1 MFFKRNLS
9 TFAFISLLFLAV
21 FALSGC
27 GSPKSSPE
35 TPDNGVHPSGETELT
50 GSITVVGSTSVQ
62 PVSDLLAEAFM
73 DEHPGTNIYVQG
85 GGSSAGIRAA
95 DDGAAEIGASSRDL
109 KDDEKHLKQYIIA
122 KDGIAVVVHP
132 SSNVSDLTIEQIRD
146 IYAGNITN
154 WSEAGG
160 SNELIIV
167 VTREEGS
174 GTRSAFEEIVM
185 GKDAITGKA
194 IVQNSTGAVVT
205 TVAGDKNAIGYI
217 SLASLKE
224 NVKALKVEGVEVTRD
239 NIAAGSYKVARPFIY
254 VTKGEPAG
262 LAKSFLDFVLSP
274 DAQGIIEQAGLVS
287 VN

>member
-1 MFFKRNLS
+1 MFFKRNS
-9 TFAFISLLFLAV
+9 KTIFLLTLLCLPV
-21 FALSGC
+21 IALSGC
-27 GSPKSSPE
+27 GGNTNNE
-35 TPDNGVHPSGETELT
+35 DNTTGVTELT

-73 DEHPGTNIYVQG
+73 DDNSGVNVYVQG
-85 GGSSAGIRAA
+85 GGSSAGIKAA

-109 KDDEKHLKQYIIA
+109 KEDEKHLNEYVIA

-132 SSNVSDLTIEQIRD
+132 SSDVMDLTLEEIKG

-154 WSEAGG
+154 WSEVGG
-160 SNELIIV
+160 SSESIIV

-174 GTRSAFEEIVM
+174 GTRGAFEEIVM
-185 GKDAITGKA
+185 GKESISSGA
-194 IVQNSTGAVVT
+194 IVQNSTGAVGT

-217 SLASLKE
+217 SLSSLDEK
-224 NVKALKVEGVEVTRD
+224 VKALKVEGVEATD
-239 NIAAGSYKVARPFIY
+239 NNISSGTYKVARPFIY
-254 VTKGEPAG
+254 VTKGDPSG

-274 DAQGIIEQAGLVS
+274 QAQSIIEQAGLIS

>member
-1 MFFKRNLS
+1 MFFKRS
-9 TFAFISLLFLAV
+9 SKTFVLLILLCLPV
-21 FALSGC
+21 IALSGC
-27 GSPKSSPE
+27 GGSTNNE
-35 TPDNGVHPSGETELT
+35 EDTSGETELT

-73 DEHPGTNIYVQG
+73 DENSKVNVYVQG
-85 GGSSAGIRAA
+85 GGSSAGIKAA

-109 KDDEKHLKQYIIA
+109 KEEEKHLNEYVIA

-132 SSNVSDLTIEQIRD
+132 SSNVLDLTLEEIKD

-154 WSEAGG
+154 WSEVGG
-160 SNELIIV
+160 SSESIIV

-185 GKDAITGKA
+185 GKESIADNA
-194 IVQNSTGAVVT
+194 IVQNSTGAVAT

-217 SLASLKE
+217 SLASLDEK
-224 NVKALKVEGVEVTRD
+224 VKALKVEGAEATSD
-239 NIAAGSYKVARPFIY
+239 NIAKGTYKVARPYIY
-254 VTKGEPAG
+254 ITKGDPSG
-262 LAKSFLDFVLSP
+262 LTKSFLDFVLSP
-274 DAQGIIEQAGLVS
+274 QAQSIIEQAGLIS